1 MPKPRKVK
9 YIEAMAVGTV
19 PMTDHPD
26 QKKWFYYGCETV
38 VLMKRFNSTAE
49 HDPAWLALLHE
60 ILPRCETEARGW
72 LAMVPPDYAGAAKQ
86 WISIESYRF
95 AAGYDKAAVEEAMDT
110 VDDYIRL
117 SGPEWYDTLVAVR
130 KYNREQR
137 VLLACCA
144 HCGKYLRKRNF
155 CQKCMLAAYC
165 GKECQ
170 QKHWDEGHREVCGKQ
185 KKCEEC
191 GKVLEKPLRCSRCK
205 AVWYCDTAHQA
216 QHWEKCHK
224 NVCKKA

>member
-1 MPKPRKVK
+1 M
-9 YIEAMAVGTV
+9 
-19 PMTDHPD
+19 H
-26 QKKWFYYGCETV
+26 
-38 VLMKRFNSTAE
+38 
-49 HDPAWLALLHE
+49 
-60 ILPRCETEARGW
+60 
-72 LAMVPPDYAGAAKQ
+72 
-86 WISIESYRF
+86 
-95 AAGYDKAAVEEAMDT
+95 T

-155 CQKCMLAAYC
+155 CQKCMVAAYC

>member
-1 MPKPRKVK
+1 MPKPRRVK
-9 YIEAMAVGTV
+9 YTEAMACGTL

-26 QKKWFYYGCETV
+26 QTKWFYYGRDTA
-38 VLMKRFNSTAE
+38 VLMNRFNSTE
-49 HDPAWLALLHE
+49 DKDQALLEE
-60 ILPRCETEARGW
+60 ILRRCEEEATGW

-86 WISIESYRF
+86 WISIEAYRF
-95 AAGYDKAAVEEAMDT
+95 SAGYAKAAVQEAMDT

-117 SGPEWYDTLVAVR
+117 SGPACKWYDTLVEVR
-130 KYNREQR
+130 KYNRGKR

-144 HCGKYLRKRNF
+144 HCGRHLKKRNF
-155 CQKCMLAAYC
+155 CKKCMVAAYC

-185 KKCEEC
+185 KQCEEC

-205 AVWYCDTAHQA
+205 AVWYCDTAHQT
-216 QHWEKCHK
+216 QHWAKCHK
-224 NVCKKA
+224 HVCKQA